1 MLYRK
6 KNMKGFSC
14 VIRLRIFRIL
24 NNYPSRFNTII
35 TSLKALDESFSS
47 RNHVRKFLRA
57 LPTKWRPKVTAIE
70 ESKDLSTLPLDELI
84 SNLKVYEVVLEKDLE
99 TSRNKKEKYK
109 SLALKARKVLIEE
122 EATSSDSND
131 EEYAMAVRDFKKFFR
146 RRGKFVRQPHDD
158 KRNFQK
164 LKEDKK
170 KKDDRRCFNEDDS
183 KKEEICLMAFDD
195 NEVLSDTPYYS
206 SSSLDNESWQNEYD
220 KLCKISLRI
229 IYKNKQLKA
238 KNEDLK
244 REAYELKTRVEQ
256 LERNKEIS
264 SECKSCVNLQTK
276 VNLLTLKLASFENS
290 SSSLQE
296 ILEMQKPPKNKHGI
310 GYTNDIGLPSPPFR
324 PIIDRDFTDAKERK
338 RTTSILGAHGAV
350 YEEWLFGPFRP
361 VVRTSSFH
369 VEDTGSIPVRDSQEG
384 SLSLPDP
391 SPGPSGSENWDSSF
405 EIDVLLEE
413 WPTTAGGESAE
424 TGTSVNRPESGRVP
438 PATHVAPRGDEA
450 GPSNQPPQGVPYPY
464 HPEQVIGG
472 DSVLSIE
479 RRLLSGQTTPS
490 PLDIYLARIDAED
503 LFEAKVKIL
512 QRMAELDPT
521 GDWERRGA
529 RALDNPRTATG
540 EESLERRL
548 SLFSD
553 LDQGGRGSEAFV
565 KLRGKVFR
573 RETPPSEG
581 SGT

>member
-1 MLYRK
+1 RREWFF
-6 KNMKGFSC
+6 FSREE
-14 VIRLRIFRIL
+14 IRLL
-24 NNYPSRFNTII
+24 
-35 TSLKALDESFSS
+35 
-47 RNHVRKFLRA
+47 
-57 LPTKWRPKVTAIE
+57 IE
-70 ESKDLSTLPLDELI
+70 RSEI
-84 SNLKVYEVVLEKDLE
+84 KVYE
-99 TSRNKKEKYK
+99 
-109 SLALKARKVLIEE
+109 KV
-122 EATSSDSND
+122 
-131 EEYAMAVRDFKKFFR
+131 
-146 RRGKFVRQPHDD
+146 G
-158 KRNFQK
+158 
-164 LKEDKK
+164 
-170 KKDDRRCFNEDDS
+170 
-183 KKEEICLMAFDD
+183 
-195 NEVLSDTPYYS
+195 EVSM
-206 SSSLDNESWQNEYD
+206 
-220 KLCKISLRI
+220 I
-229 IYKNKQLKA
+229 
-238 KNEDLK
+238 
-244 REAYELKTRVEQ
+244 
-256 LERNKEIS
+256 
-264 SECKSCVNLQTK
+264 
-276 VNLLTLKLASFENS
+276 
-290 SSSLQE
+290 
-296 ILEMQKPPKNKHGI
+296 
-310 GYTNDIGLPSPPFR
+310 
-324 PIIDRDFTDAKERK
+324 K

>member
-1 MLYRK
+1 MEVVMKKERMSAALRAGTSSRK
-6 KNMKGFSC
+6 DEVYDCGYQKGKYVWTCRASRKDGACDRRQAMTLLDKRATIKEPHITLKSERYTLIFELKNLLIRAIYPLQVEPGTIRGDLTVQTQRYAREPE
-14 VIRLRIFRIL
+14 VIEAG
-24 NNYPSRFNTII
+24 NEKVPSELKRVIMHGHTDKKLTQAQLAQVINHGELKRVIMHGHTDKKLTQAQLAQTISTTEEVFLADEFPTVHVVEPSPIII
-35 TSLKALDESFSS
+35 TPSS
-47 RNHVRKFLRA
+47 I
-57 LPTKWRPKVTAIE
+57 TAPMPDLL
-70 ESKDLSTLPLDELI
+70 DLSLSGEDNSVIVPID
-84 SNLKVYEVVLEKDLE
+84 
-99 TSRNKKEKYK
+99 
-109 SLALKARKVLIEE
+109 
-122 EATSSDSND
+122 
-131 EEYAMAVRDFKKFFR
+131 
-146 RRGKFVRQPHDD
+146 QP
-158 KRNFQK
+158 
-164 LKEDKK
+164 
-170 KKDDRRCFNEDDS
+170 
-183 KKEEICLMAFDD
+183 
-195 NEVLSDTPYYS
+195 
-206 SSSLDNESWQNEYD
+206 
-220 KLCKISLRI
+220 
-229 IYKNKQLKA
+229 
-238 KNEDLK
+238 
-244 REAYELKTRVEQ
+244 
-256 LERNKEIS
+256 
-264 SECKSCVNLQTK
+264 
-276 VNLLTLKLASFENS
+276 AS
-290 SSSLQE
+290 
-296 ILEMQKPPKNKHGI
+296 PI
-310 GYTNDIGLPSPPFR
+310 G
-324 PIIDRDFTDAKERK
+324 
-338 RTTSILGAHGAV
+338 
-350 YEEWLFGPFRP
+350 
-361 VVRTSSFH
+361 
-369 VEDTGSIPVRDSQEG
+369 QEG

>member
-1 MLYRK
+1 MD
-6 KNMKGFSC
+6 
-14 VIRLRIFRIL
+14 
-24 NNYPSRFNTII
+24 
-35 TSLKALDESFSS
+35 SLTDL
-47 RNHVRKFLRA
+47 
-57 LPTKWRPKVTAIE
+57 TA
-70 ESKDLSTLPLDELI
+70 
-84 SNLKVYEVVLEKDLE
+84 
-99 TSRNKKEKYK
+99 NK
-109 SLALKARKVLIEE
+109 L
-122 EATSSDSND
+122 
-131 EEYAMAVRDFKKFFR
+131 
-146 RRGKFVRQPHDD
+146 
-158 KRNFQK
+158 
-164 LKEDKK
+164 
-170 KKDDRRCFNEDDS
+170 
-183 KKEEICLMAFDD
+183 
-195 NEVLSDTPYYS
+195 
-206 SSSLDNESWQNEYD
+206 
-220 KLCKISLRI
+220 
-229 IYKNKQLKA
+229 
-238 KNEDLK
+238 
-244 REAYELKTRVEQ
+244 Q
-256 LERNKEIS
+256 LES
-264 SECKSCVNLQTK
+264 YGLQRTYFDF
-276 VNLLTLKLASFENS
+276 LDGINS
-290 SSSLQE
+290 IRS
-296 ILEMQKPPKNKHGI
+296 
-310 GYTNDIGLPSPPFR
+310 GLVFH
-324 PIIDRDFTDAKERK
+324 FTYQLVFIAD
-338 RTTSILGAHGAV
+338 
-350 YEEWLFGPFRP
+350 
-361 VVRTSSFH
+361 
-369 VEDTGSIPVRDSQEG
+369 QEG

>member
-1 MLYRK
+1 MPPDRDRVNALVILDDEAYRNTFAVPPNLLVIAFELGK
-6 KNMKGFSC
+6 AFTWSWLFLLQQRKDALIPRLAASFS
-14 VIRLRIFRIL
+14 
-24 NNYPSRFNTII
+24 
-35 TSLKALDESFSS
+35 TSKALDCLFVKQSFKQRGWAVHFIDLTSLYLRLKRGAGRAVKAHLVDS
-47 RNHVRKFLRA
+47 ERAASTYSYQNEKQQAELELKKRASIRERKAVAHLSPEE
-57 LPTKWRPKVTAIE
+57 PT
-70 ESKDLSTLPLDELI
+70 
-84 SNLKVYEVVLEKDLE
+84 LKGCKQ
-99 TSRNKKEKYK
+99 
-109 SLALKARKVLIEE
+109 RKVLTLSPTLFSDDVPWAKGDTILFLSSIVPIR
-122 EATSSDSND
+122 TSGLVRFVLLSTQFSVF
-131 EEYAMAVRDFKKFFR
+131 VRDHVGRKVACLPSHPLEKLVARKK
-146 RRGKFVRQPHDD
+146 RRG
-158 KRNFQK
+158 
-164 LKEDKK
+164 
-170 KKDDRRCFNEDDS
+170 S
-183 KKEEICLMAFDD
+183 
-195 NEVLSDTPYYS
+195 
-206 SSSLDNESWQNEYD
+206 
-220 KLCKISLRI
+220 
-229 IYKNKQLKA
+229 
-238 KNEDLK
+238 
-244 REAYELKTRVEQ
+244 EAVYEA
-256 LERNKEIS
+256 
-264 SECKSCVNLQTK
+264 
-276 VNLLTLKLASFENS
+276 LL
-290 SSSLQE
+290 
-296 ILEMQKPPKNKHGI
+296 
-310 GYTNDIGLPSPPFR
+310 LPL
-324 PIIDRDFTDAKERK
+324 K